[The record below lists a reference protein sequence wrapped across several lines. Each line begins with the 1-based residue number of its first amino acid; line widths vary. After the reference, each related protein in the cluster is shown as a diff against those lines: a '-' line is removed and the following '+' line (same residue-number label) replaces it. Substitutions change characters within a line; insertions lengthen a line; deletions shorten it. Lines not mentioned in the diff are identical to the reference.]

1 MSPEFAELKRAIVSR
16 YTECRVV
23 RPEATRSHSTEVFL
37 VGLGRK
43 NPVSATAE

>member
-1 MSPEFAELKRAIVSR
+1 MSADFAELKRAIVAR

-23 RPEATRSHSTEVFL
+23 RPEATRSQSSEVFL

-43 NPVSATAE
+43 NLDAPATP